1 MDPKYLILGGGA
13 AAVMA
18 LGYLGL
24 NYSEEN
30 DEEMEKV
37 FDKSETTVSKQK
49 NLVKKEVEEELKN
62 KKVNINLE
70 VNEKNNE
77 EVNEEEEISKEV
89 TGWGQFW
96 KEQYKDNTNNI
107 ANEANA
113 ADFN

>member
-70 VNEKNNE
+70 VNEKNI
-77 EVNEEEEISKEV
+77 EEEEISKEV

>member
-24 NYSEEN
+24 NYSDEN
-30 DEEMEKV
+30 GEEMEKV
-37 FDKSETTVSKQK
+37 FDKSETTQSKQK
-49 NLVKKEVEEELKN
+49 SQVKKEVEEELKN

-70 VNEKNNE
+70 VNEKVNE
-77 EVNEEEEISKEV
+77 EEEEISKEV

-96 KEQYKDNTNNI
+96 KEQYKDNTDNI
-107 ANEANA
+107 GNEANA